1 MDLRPPGWSPFR
13 TLISPARTLSPR
25 KVMVVGFGRT
35 CLWGPPS
42 SNYFELPGEDGMAV
56 VRGALTCTP
65 GPLQPQRDGVNM
77 G

>member
-25 KVMVVGFGRT
+25 KVMVVGFRRT

-42 SNYFELPGEDGMAV
+42 SNYFELP
-56 VRGALTCTP
+56 GALTCTP